1 MRRRATSYG
10 GYGGFAPY
18 VPVAARRAEAQ
29 RHAQAQTK
37 KGIALSPVE
46 LLGNT
51 IASSFWGKAWCQNL
65 EAYSD
70 YSNRLPRG
78 RTYVR
83 NGSVIDLQVHKG
95 EVRAKV
101 SGSSIYTTTIRVK
114 PIADA
119 AWKTL
124 VTRHASGVSSV
135 VDLLQGRLPKS
146 LLEALADRASGLFPS
161 PREIDLSCSCP
172 DWASMCKH
180 VAAALYGVGARL
192 DTSPELFFVL
202 RGVEVTDLAARGA
215 RVEFA
220 AATDGDLAGADLGAL
235 FGIDLDAT
243 AAAPSTRGAAAARKP
258 TSPAK
263 PKRAAT
269 TAGSRPS
276 KPLAAPPPAP
286 TPAPTKPRT
295 RVARAAQPRAAAE
308 TVTRASLLASGMTAR
323 AIAAW
328 VRSGALEPMGDAD
341 AYRIAQVSLTE
352 LAARQAAPTKRTAGR
367 ATAKR

>member
-1 MRRRATSYG
+1 MRRRATSRGGYG
-10 GYGGFAPY
+10 DYGGFAPY

-29 RHAQAQTK
+29 RHAQAQK
-37 KGIALSPVE
+37 KEGIALSPVE
-46 LLGNT
+46 LLGNK
-51 IASSFWGKAWCQNL
+51 IASSFWGKSWCQNL

-70 YSNRLPRG
+70 YANRLPRG

-114 PIADA
+114 PIADT
-119 AWKTL
+119 AWKAL

-161 PREIDLSCSCP
+161 PREIDLACSCP

-215 RVEFA
+215 RVDFA
-220 AATDGDLAGADLGAL
+220 VATEGDLAGADLGAL
-235 FGIDLDAT
+235 FGIELDGAAEAPAT
-243 AAAPSTRGAAAARKP
+243 KGAAATR
-258 TSPAK
+258 K
-263 PKRAAT
+263 PKRTST
-269 TAGSRPS
+269 TAGSRVS
-276 KPLAAPPPAP
+276 KPLAAPPPALL
-286 TPAPTKPRT
+286 PAPAKPRT
-295 RVARAAQPRAAAE
+295 RTARAAQPSAAAE

-328 VRSGALEPMGDAD
+328 VRSGALEPIGDA
-341 AYRIAQVSLTE
+341 ATYRIAPVSLNE
-352 LAARQAAPTKRTAGR
+352 LSARQAEPTKRSAGR
-367 ATAKR
+367 GKAKR